1 MSEMFD
7 NSKIK
12 FSKIAKFQFF
22 LKDQAAATTDP
33 LSKYALFFKE
43 VATRVPKV
51 GHHILNGDAGL
62 CLEQPLIT

>member
-1 MSEMFD
+1 MSEMFG

-12 FSKIAKFQFF
+12 FSKIAKFD

-43 VATRVPKV
+43 EATRVPKV